1 MPTTNDLRSKSPFE
15 NELLS
20 IGLTYKSESFSIDL
34 GYAMVVKNKYYDDIK
49 QSFFKL
55 SIATY

>member
-1 MPTTNDLRSKSPFE
+1 MPNSSFG

-20 IGLTYKSESFSIDL
+20 IGLTYKSKSFSIDL
-34 GYAMVVKNKYYDDIK
+34 GYATVVKNKYYDDIK
-49 QSFFKL
+49 QSFLKL